1 MLAHVRPKIST
12 RFSIFIWWAGSSVL
26 RDTWRAMLIITVAP
40 RGSHSSLWG
49 EGQLLLSTWGCSQNG
64 LCVVVGKDTSWH
76 WKTCQPRGRAERN
89 SLPDRSTYGWVLLNM
104 NVYRKIL
111 GLHCE
116 NLGNYVGIGTYF
128 IGATVTNWG
137 KQIWHLSLIRNV
149 YGKGQA
155 SSHTFGLFVGPRSP
169 EDFLFFHKETHLK

>member
-1 MLAHVRPKIST
+1 
-12 RFSIFIWWAGSSVL
+12 
-26 RDTWRAMLIITVAP
+26 
-40 RGSHSSLWG
+40 
-49 EGQLLLSTWGCSQNG
+49 
-64 LCVVVGKDTSWH
+64 
-76 WKTCQPRGRAERN
+76 
-89 SLPDRSTYGWVLLNM
+89 M